1 MIIKKNKADSNNNK
15 EVGLKYSQD
24 KPWAGRV
31 IQVFPYSIMALGAV
45 IKKGAEKY
53 PNPNNW
59 KLVDDAEN
67 KYRDALMRH
76 LIKYL
81 LGQRID
87 DETGQ
92 PHLAHMA
99 WNALAILELYLMKDE
114 DNIQRGLLI

>member
-1 MIIKKNKADSNNNK
+1 MIIKKNKVASNNKK
-15 EVGLKYSQD
+15 EGLKFSQN

-31 IQVFPYSIMALGAV
+31 IQVFPYSIMAIGAV

-53 PNPNNW
+53 PDPNNW

-76 LIKYL
+76 LIKFL
-81 LGQRID
+81 LGQNVD

-92 PHLAHMA
+92 PHLAHMV
-99 WNALAILELYLMKDE
+99 WNALALLELYLMNDE
-114 DNIQRGLLI
+114 DKQKELLI